1 MRINLEYE
9 KPKLINLTYEGSRNN
24 NIKVNK
30 ITFGN
35 KPKKLNI
42 NKFTEKSFISN
53 NISVKTKYNNFF
65 YQSSPFQN
73 NNFRFHIDY
82 SNIIGKGPF
91 ATVYLGVDSYT
102 GQKVAVKMEPK
113 KIVYFVIL
121 ILKKK

>member
-9 KPKLINLTYEGSRNN
+9 QPKLVNLTYEGSRNN

-42 NKFTEKSFISN
+42 IKFTEKSFISN

-65 YQSSPFQN
+65 YPSSPFQN

-113 KIVYFVIL
+113 KIIYFLIL